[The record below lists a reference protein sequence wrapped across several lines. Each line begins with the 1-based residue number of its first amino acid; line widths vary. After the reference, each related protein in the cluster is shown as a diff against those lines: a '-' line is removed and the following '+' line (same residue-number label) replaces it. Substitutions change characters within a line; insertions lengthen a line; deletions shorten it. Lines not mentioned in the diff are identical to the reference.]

1 MKKSNALEIVLRPTP
16 RPLRWDQVVVA
27 RYIYELARGLA

>member
-1 MKKSNALEIVLRPTP
+1 MKKSNALEIVLAPPP
-16 RPLRWDQVVVA
+16 RPLRWDQVIVA

>member
-1 MKKSNALEIVLRPTP
+1 MNKPDALEIVVPP
-16 RPLRWDQVVVA
+16 PARPLRWDQVVVA

>member
-1 MKKSNALEIVLRPTP
+1 MKKSNAIEIVLPPAP
-16 RPLRWDQVVVA
+16 RPLRWDQVIVA

>member
-1 MKKSNALEIVLRPTP
+1 MKKSNALEIVLPP
-16 RPLRWDQVVVA
+16 AARPLRWDQIVVA